1 MNADLK
7 KEVAQIAKQNNM
19 RTKNGIMAE
28 MIAVGVLKNYL
39 KRGIASTLTNL
50 LLQNTQNKGF
60 CMSKAECTSLYSTKA
75 LVKHGLKLK
84 KRSNMRSLGSK
95 AAVVAFL
102 ELNIPIM
109 AEQVIYT
116 HQPTQLFS
124 GTFLLVLLK

>member
-28 MIAVGVLKNYL
+28 MIAVGVLKDYL

-75 LVKHGLKLK
+75 LVKHGAQIEKEIK
-84 KRSNMRSLGSK
+84 YEEFRIKSGCCC
-95 AAVVAFL
+95 
-102 ELNIPIM
+102 
-109 AEQVIYT
+109 
-116 HQPTQLFS
+116 FS
-124 GTFLLVLLK
+124 RT